1 MQGSDI
7 CINTYVSWTLNS
19 NFTYLVIRYEVN
31 CLWRVT
37 LLIQIVENKVIVAL
51 FLLTVEF
58 FLIFLIPCSPLLS
71 SLAPHDSSV
80 FTDPLKLFDVI
91 LCQASAADQSV
102 RVLLGRSQVINFNF
116 SKCESFLTT
125 INDTLNP
132 QQICY
137 HSSTARKKSVVEK
150 IILQNALQATSWNIF
165 RNLKNE

>member
-7 CINTYVSWTLNS
+7 YINTYVSWTLNS
-19 NFTYLVIRYEVN
+19 NFTYLVIWYEVN

-58 FLIFLIPCSPLLS
+58 FLIFLIPCSPSLS

-80 FTDPLKLFDVI
+80 FTDSLKLFDVI
-91 LCQASAADQSV
+91 LCQASDQSV
-102 RVLLGRSQVINFNF
+102 RVLSGRSQVLNFNF

-137 HSSTARKKSVVEK
+137 HSSTARKKSVIEK